1 MAGAGGSF
9 GELGRFEI
17 PIDIA
22 LEKLVGDLSKA
33 ARAYSMTVDM
43 ILRKTN
49 EVTAAGTT
57 AQRAF
62 AQAAR
67 TNAHEIQKLNN
78 VAIGGQR
85 ALQDVLNKNK
95 AVMAT
100 MGRGVAVPRGAAGGG
115 AAVTG
120 AAAAFGAQSGALG
133 LVNSQMKMLIG
144 QLGLAYVS
152 YRAIRSVTL
161 DAAAA
166 QIRFES
172 SFAGVRKTVKA
183 TEAEFAALESQIRA
197 LSLTTPIDVNELN
210 NIASAAGQLGIAKD
224 NIIDFTE
231 TIAMLGVTTNLTTE
245 RAALA
250 LAQWANIT
258 QLPQDQIRNLASAIV
273 DLGNNSATMESN
285 IVEMG
290 LRIAGAGKLIGLTD
304 AEIAGFAAAIASLGI
319 EAEAGGTA
327 VSRIMSTVAQSVRT
341 ASPQLALFAAL
352 AGQTEEAFSN
362 LFDANAAEA
371 IIRVVEG
378 MGKLEKAGGNLFT
391 VLEELELADI
401 RVRDA
406 LLRAAGAG
414 DLMRESMDRGTESF
428 RENTALAKEAEER
441 YKTTESQIQLMKNAF
456 GDLQIA
462 MGEAFSP
469 AMRSLIEGVTEALNY
484 YNDSAGNALV
494 ATDSFRVSVEDTSG
508 SILSAA
514 GSVLDFGGAFTR
526 LALDID
532 AAWNKLRG
540 FMGAATGAAPSRDFG
555 GIAAYLNSE
564 QAQKDAAEQ
573 NAEIPKVVEEA
584 AAAADDFAKNVAGA
598 MDGIKKGSEAA
609 GSAAKKAADEQKRA
623 ARVMADALD
632 DMLREMEAKLAAVRG
647 LVERAIPVEGLIGDL
662 SEIAGLFADVPEAF
676 GENLD
681 VILQG
686 AIGQYAEAGGEISDA
701 IIAQVMQRI
710 PGMAEQIKAAM
721 EAVRA
726 EMSEQAN
733 LAMLPEMNEEL
744 LAQIE
749 AQYAPMI
756 EKFGEVFN
764 VLGMLSAEL
773 QHFGREGAT
782 SFQRIAGGAGTVV
795 SAVLSVVGT
804 YVALQAAATAAA
816 TTAAAAWIAI
826 LGPIALVV
834 AAVNAAASVFG
845 LFGDKAEDELSDTEQ
860 MIEDIKQAFDDFLS
874 DLTDAIV
881 EFVKNGEFN
890 FNQLLEGLLE
900 DLLRIGIDATI
911 TDPIRGAL
919 GISDKSAA
927 ASVTSTKGI
936 GTDGAALFDDMP
948 GGGAK
953 VEVNIIDQRTGTEG
967 GVDVSESTRSDGTR
981 VIDAVIYDSVRRQM
995 DAGKMDGVLMRNYQG
1010 LARRGK
1016 RRAR

>member
-1 MAGAGGSF
+1 MAGAGGGGSF

-22 LEKLVGDLSKA
+22 LERLVADLNQAVSVYSK
-33 ARAYSMTVDM
+33 TVDAM
-43 ILRKTN
+43 IAKTN
-49 EVTAAGTT
+49 ELAKQGTS
-57 AQRAF
+57 AHNAF
-62 AQAAR
+62 AVAAR
-67 TNAHEIQKLNN
+67 ENAAEIK
-78 VAIGGQR
+78 R
-85 ALQDVLNKNK
+85 LNKIGLDGQKNLQSAINRNK
-95 AVMAT
+95 A
-100 MGRGVAVPRGAAGGG
+100 
-115 AAVTG
+115 
-120 AAAAFGAQSGALG
+120 ALG
-133 LVNSQMKMLIG
+133 TINDPQTRRGSGGSNAIIGATAGFSAQGKVMGLLNRQMTTMIG
-144 QLGLAYVS
+144 QLGLAYAG
-152 YRAIRSVTL
+152 YRAVKSVTL

-172 SFAGVRKTVKA
+172 SFAGVRKTINA
-183 TEAEFAALESQIRA
+183 SEAEFEALERQIRG
-197 LSLTTPIDVNELN
+197 LSLRTPIDVNELN

-224 NIIDFTE
+224 NIIGFTE
-231 TIAMLGVTTNLTTE
+231 TIAMLGATTNLSTE
-245 RAALA
+245 RAAMA

-258 QLPQDQIRNLASAIV
+258 QLPQDQIRNLGSAIV
-273 DLGNNSATMESN
+273 DLGNNSATMETN

-304 AEIAGFAAAIASLGI
+304 AEIAGFSATIASLGI

-341 ASPQLALFAAL
+341 ASPQLATFAAL
-352 AGQTEEAFSN
+352 AEMSSEAFAS

-391 VLEELELADI
+391 ILEDLELGDI

-414 DLMRESMDRGTESF
+414 DLMRESMERGTVAF

-441 YKTTESQIQLMKNAF
+441 YKTTESRLVVLKNTF

-462 MGEAFSP
+462 IGDAFGP
-469 AMRSLIEGVTEALNY
+469 ATRSGIE
-484 YNDSAGNALV
+484 
-494 ATDSFRVSVEDTSG
+494 VSISLLEE
-508 SILSAA
+508 LR
-514 GSVLDFGGAFTR
+514 SV
-526 LALDID
+526 
-532 AAWNKLRG
+532 
-540 FMGAATGAAPSRDFG
+540 
-555 GIAAYLNSE
+555 
-564 QAQKDAAEQ
+564 AAEVARDINRVFGDTLKNVKSMQ
-573 NAEIPKVVEEA
+573 SQMRQDITAMQAGAMGMGGSGRRYQSETQLNPGVGG
-584 AAAADDFAKNVAGA
+584 AAADFDIFSIDWARLGSDDEMLNSIADSWLDEIAAGVEASDDFAANVAATLGDTEKA
-598 MDGIKKGSEAA
+598 SKATGD
-609 GSAAKKAADEQKRA
+609 AAKKAAREQERA
-623 ARVMADALD
+623 AGVFKSTLD
-632 DMLREMEAKLAAVRG
+632 DMFRDMETKLTAVRG

-662 SEIAGLFADVPEAF
+662 GEIAGLFTEIPEAF

-686 AIGQYAEAGGEISDA
+686 AIAQYAEAGGEISDA

-710 PGMAEQIKAAM
+710 PGMAEEIKAAM

-773 QHFGREGAT
+773 QHFGREGQS

-816 TTAAAAWIAI
+816 ATAAAAWIAI

-860 MIEDIKQAFDDFLS
+860 MIEDIKTAFDDFLS

-948 GGGAK
+948 GGSGK